1 MYVFYCDCHCNNP
14 TVSHTHYH
22 HVNVCF
28 RLGTFEPCDKFL
40 QFLPV
45 LLQRQTPESK
55 LRHHGIISLTFQEA
69 TLQTLSLP
77 EF

>member
-1 MYVFYCDCHCNNP
+1 MVKETY
-14 TVSHTHYH
+14 YH
-22 HVNVCF
+22 HVNVCLP
-28 RLGTFEPCDKFL
+28 LGTFEPCDKFL

-69 TLQTLSLP
+69 TLQTVSLP